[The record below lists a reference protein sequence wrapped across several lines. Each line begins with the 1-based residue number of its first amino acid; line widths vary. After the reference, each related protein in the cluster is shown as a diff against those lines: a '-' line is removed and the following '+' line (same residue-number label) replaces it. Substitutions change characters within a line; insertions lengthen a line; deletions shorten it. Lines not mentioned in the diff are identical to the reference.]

1 MHTTYYQYIVL
12 PNGFSPVVRAF
23 TKVLLPSFKYL
34 RSKKHLSVRYIDE
47 SLLLGQNFE
56 IYFKNIIATVA
67 HLRELAFITHQ
78 EKSFSIPTQQIIF
91 LGFVIDS
98 AKIIIPLTEERKRSI
113 NMFCENSLSNY
124 QTTIRELVQ
133 TIRGI
138 VPSFIAVPYR
148 QNVLEEIGKLHST
161 ALGIDIVAILTGKLT
176 PQRTQQIN

>member
-1 MHTTYYQYIVL
+1 MRVAVLGPLNWKMHTTYYQYIVL

-47 SLLLGQNFE
+47 SLLLGQNFD

-67 HLRELAFITHQ
+67 HLRELAFITHP
-78 EKSFSIPTQQIIF
+78 EKSVSIPTQQIIF

-113 NMFCENSLSNY
+113 NMFCKNSLSNY

-133 TIRGI
+133 TISALI
-138 VPSFIAVPYR
+138 
-148 QNVLEEIGKLHST
+148 HSCS
-161 ALGIDIVAILTGKLT
+161 I
-176 PQRTQQIN
+176 